1 MKRWRWAWI
10 LAVLL
15 LHGWARADPA
25 PVTIGMYV
33 NKIQDLN
40 FRENK
45 YTLDFFIWFRWKAEG
60 ELADYHPLDTFEI
73 INGRIDSQTSVIQK
87 KIGDVSYASARIT
100 ATIAD
105 TWNLARFPFDN
116 HRSEVRIEN
125 SVFTSDKLR
134 FVADVPNSRLGAEID
149 LPGWEAGDFAVAVSE
164 RLYRTN
170 YGDISLPTEAQSI
183 YSRFVASWE
192 IHRTGYGGAV
202 KLLLTVFL
210 ATAVAFVAFLVRPS
224 DLDARFGMGVGALFA
239 VVASSVVVSDATPD
253 SGVMTLADQFHL
265 VALGFIFTTLLL
277 SSYGLHLEMIEKEK
291 KAAQIDHW
299 SISILPLLFFG
310 WATWAIWRALN
321 GG

>member
-15 LHGWARADPA
+15 VAAGVRAEPA
-25 PVTIGMYV
+25 PVTIGMYI

-60 ELADYHPLDTFEI
+60 ALGDFHPLDSFEI

-105 TWNLARFPFDN
+105 TWNLARFPFDW
-116 HRSEVRIEN
+116 HRNEVRIEN
-125 SVFTSDKLR
+125 SVYTAEKLQ
-134 FVADVPNSRLGAEID
+134 FVADQSNSRLGSEID
-149 LPGWEAGDFAVAVSE
+149 MPGWDASRFDVKVIES
-164 RLYRTN
+164 LYRTN
-170 YGDISLPTEAQSI
+170 YGDISLPTEAESV
-183 YSRFVASWE
+183 YSRFIASWE
-192 IHRTGYGGAV
+192 IRRTGGGGAV

-239 VVASSVVVSDATPD
+239 VVASSVVVSQATPD
-253 SGVMTLADQFHL
+253 SGTMTLADQFHL
-265 VALGFIFTTLLL
+265 VALGFIFATLLL
-277 SSYGLHLEMIEKEK
+277 SAYGLHLELSGKEK
-291 KAAQIDHW
+291 RAAQIDHW
-299 SISILPLLFFG
+299 SISILPVLFFG
-310 WATWAIWRALN
+310 WATWAIWRAVS
-321 GG
+321 G